1 MQRCASVATPSA
13 SILVLRPSSLY
24 SYQLRTSRNTFSP
37 SSAHSYGRILSLYRR
52 SLPIFSKSSP
62 GPVEFNPLSSLHLE
76 DTKIIGEEVEKRW
89 DFYLE
94 AMSCDEDFEIEVLK
108 VEGKNNRRRI
118 RSRVRVDADLSSV
131 WRVLTNYEGLSTF
144 IPSLAVSQLLEK
156 RQNFARIYQVG
167 EQNLALG
174 LKFNAKGILEC
185 YEGDLEDTPIALR
198 REIEFRMVDGDF
210 QTFEGRWSIEQVNM
224 EARQQGDLLTEQE
237 YMTTLSYVVE
247 LEPKLW
253 LPVRLLEGRVCRNV
267 KVNLLCIRDEAQRIL
282 KLGNEVP
289 TS

>member
-1 MQRCASVATPSA
+1 MQRCGSVATPSA
-13 SILVLRPSSLY
+13 SILVLRHLLCTHISFTLAGIPFL
-24 SYQLRTSRNTFSP
+24 L
-37 SSAHSYGRILSLYRR
+37 SSAHSYGRIPSLY
-52 SLPIFSKSSP
+52 
-62 GPVEFNPLSSLHLE
+62 H
-76 DTKIIGEEVEKRW
+76 TKIIGEEVEKRW

-94 AMSCDEDFEIEVLK
+94 AMSWDEDFEIEVLK

-167 EQNLALG
+167 EHNLALG

-224 EARQQGDLLTEQE
+224 ETRQEGDLLTNQE
-237 YMTTLSYVVE
+237 YTTTLSYVVE

-253 LPVRLLEGRVCRNV
+253 LPVRFLEGRVCRNV
-267 KVNLLCIRDEAQRIL
+267 KAHLLCIRDEAQRIL
-282 KLGNEVP
+282 KLENEVP